1 MLCTTEVPTFALDV
15 YAAQPL
21 RKVIEM
27 FLKRE
32 SVLLLT
38 GCLLLVSIL
47 AAGCTTTETTPASA
61 PTETVTIGYV
71 TWDSEIAS
79 TNVLKQAFE
88 KAGYDVE
95 IVAVDAGPLYQAVA
109 NGDVDCTISAWL
121 PATQANYWEEYGD
134 RIDLVGQNMQGTK
147 IGLVV
152 PSYVTI
158 DSIDE
163 LNTVTEKFDGKI
175 TGIEPGAGI
184 MSRTEEAID
193 AYGLDYEIVASSSAG
208 MAAELSSAIANEEW
222 VVVTGWTP
230 HWKFARWDLKYLDDP
245 KGIYGGEEYIAT
257 LARQGLATDKPE
269 VYEILT
275 RFNWTADDM
284 QSVMVSIEEGASDEE
299 AAKAWVD
306 AHPDQVNAWI
316 GTQ

>member
-1 MLCTTEVPTFALDV
+1 MFFKKGSIIAL
-15 YAAQPL
+15 A
-21 RKVIEM
+21 
-27 FLKRE
+27 
-32 SVLLLT
+32 
-38 GCLLLVSIL
+38 GCLLVLCVL
-47 AAGCTTTETTPASA
+47 AAGCTTQPTTTQTESKG
-61 PTETVTIGYV
+61 EVSIGYV

-79 TNVLKQAFE
+79 TNVLKQTFE

-134 RIDLVGQNMQGTK
+134 RIDMVGRNMEGTK

-163 LNTVTEKFDGKI
+163 LNSVTEKFGGKI

-208 MAAELSSAIANEEW
+208 MAAELRSAVADERWI
-222 VVVTGWTP
+222 VVTGWTP

-257 LARQGLATDKPE
+257 LARQGLATDKPG

-275 RFNWTADDM
+275 RFNWTAADM
-284 QSVMVSIEEGASDEE
+284 ESVMVSIEEGASDEE